1 MLFKFVIK
9 IDSFCIA
16 SNTLLL
22 PWRICL
28 WFPKHKLY
36 FLPGITFKHFSFRL
50 AKMDNITYDEDVDY
64 PKTSPMDILNV
75 TTSLV
80 SAIANI
86 VIVYLIL
93 RHKLLRTR
101 SNLYLAN
108 LSICNLAVMLLVPT
122 SLNLFGITDDFSYE
136 CMCGWEES
144 LYGILFGNSLF
155 ALIVLVNWYVVS
167 YVKCSCAIRCK
178 YSYFMVMF
186 GAWIL
191 ILCVSIASVLFC
203 IQSLSYPLALACF
216 IIAYIV
222 MSLSTVVIHIIKW
235 VKGRFYNQNPDS
247 SVELIV
253 VSAYFLCWMPN
264 WLFMYAQ
271 FLLHYFLSSVIQ
283 NLTYFLGY
291 SFGWLMFFLLF
302 YYDKS
307 FRLFVKKSLGCNV
320 EEESNEENLDKE
332 QNAVLL

>member
-1 MLFKFVIK
+1 
-9 IDSFCIA
+9 
-16 SNTLLL
+16 
-22 PWRICL
+22 
-28 WFPKHKLY
+28 
-36 FLPGITFKHFSFRL
+36 
-50 AKMDNITYDEDVDY
+50 MDNLTYEEDVDSTY
-64 PKTSPMDILNV
+64 PQTNPMDIVNV

-80 SAIANI
+80 SAIAN
-86 VIVYLIL
+86 VAIVYLIL

-101 SNLYLAN
+101 SNLYLVN

-167 YVKCSCAIRCK
+167 YVKCSCAIRYK
-178 YSYFMVMF
+178 YSHFLVMF
-186 GAWIL
+186 VAWIL
-191 ILCVSIASVLFC
+191 ILFVSIASVSFC

-222 MSLSTVVIHIIKW
+222 MSLSTVVIHVTKW
-235 VKGRFYNQNPDS
+235 VKQKFYNQSPDS

-264 WLFMYAQ
+264 WLSTYAQ
-271 FLLHYFLSSVIQ
+271 FLLHYFLSSIVQ
-283 NLTYFLGY
+283 NLTSFLGY
-291 SFGWLMFFLLF
+291 SFGWLMFLLLF

-307 FRLFVKKSLGCNV
+307 FRLFVKKTLGCNV
-320 EEESNEENLDKE
+320 EESNGENLDKE